1 MQTSG
6 ICKVL
11 LKSKSIADEQADEW
25 FQLKVDTNKAH
36 KPSKLIWEKRYN
48 LYFSAK
54 VGDYL

>member
-1 MQTSG
+1 MQTSV

-11 LKSKSIADEQADEW
+11 LKSKSIADRQADEW
-25 FQLKVDTNKAH
+25 LQLKVDTNKAH
-36 KPSKLIWEKRYN
+36 KPSKLFCEKKYN